1 MAQARLRRGLE
12 EVVVDVMVTSSD
24 KMNDSFKIKDDKYHV
39 RATQETWEKKVAKV
53 VMVPLIISH
62 DGAIHRETVRRWN
75 DFAKDIKIEWVRMAQ
90 NVIRYNVV
98 IVRKFFNKESWVSEA
113 WKREHPEEFD
123 VESDGPRE
131 DCNARRANGAVE
143 PRAYLRECRV
153 CAVSGHATST
163 RRSLDVRWKGKPT
176 YMMCGPISLYN

>member
-1 MAQARLRRGLE
+1 
-12 EVVVDVMVTSSD
+12 MVTSSD
-24 KMNDSFKIKDDKYHV
+24 KMNDSFKIKDDKYRV
-39 RATQETWEKKVAKV
+39 WATPETQEKKVAKV

-75 DFAKDIKIEWVRMAQ
+75 YFAKDIKIDWVRMAQ

-123 VESDGPRE
+123 VESDDPPERIVTQEERMERLNLEPISENAVCVRSPGTPPPRGV
-131 DCNARRANGAVE
+131 R
-143 PRAYLRECRV
+143 L
-153 CAVSGHATST
+153 TSVGRGNPPT
-163 RRSLDVRWKGKPT
+163 RRR
-176 YMMCGPISLYN
+176 GPISQCN